1 MEDNKYQIE
10 LIANQQ
16 IANMY
21 SELYESIETCKSFIF
36 SVAFINFSGLQ
47 LLIKSFDQIRHR
59 GTQGKVL
66 TSDYLNFTETKAL
79 RKLLEFENIQTKIY
93 LQERHGGFHTK
104 AYIFEYEDEIKLY
117 IGSSNITEN
126 ALLRNVE
133 WNVKIISKK
142 QNPISVDIY
151 AQFLKLWDKSET
163 VNDDFLFQFD
173 NFIEALQESRK
184 QEKFLFHHEETV
196 RPNSMQLKAIKE
208 LHRLRTRGED
218 RGLVIAATA
227 TGKTYMSAFD
237 VQQFEP
243 KRLLFLAHKED
254 ILVKAE
260 QSYKRVLGARLDTG
274 VLSGNRKDIN
284 AKYLFS
290 TIPSMNNHLTGFSPN
305 AFEYIIV
312 DEAHHAVAE
321 SYQRILNYFKPK
333 FLLGMTATPER
344 TDGYQLFSLFNN
356 NIALEIRLHDAI
368 EDDLVVP
375 FHYFGITEADGIDLS
390 NVNED
395 QIDVITKKLSVHHRV
410 TYIIEKL
417 NLYGYEGHKLKA
429 LGFCASHEHAQY
441 MKDEFNALGIRS
453 DFISGLTSVD
463 DRIKTIASLESDEE
477 GTLEVIFSVD
487 VFNEGIDIPSVNAVL
502 MLRPTNS
509 PIIFIQQLGRGLRK
523 HESKTFVT
531 VLDFIGNYKKSFLIA
546 IALNG
551 SKFIDKDSLR
561 VSVKTN
567 FANLPGTAFVQMDEI
582 SKEQILK
589 QLESENFNSLKYLKD
604 EYFSF
609 KRQNNNQIP
618 YFLMLYELYEGSPDP
633 IKFIKKDGNYLSFI
647 NRVEDNS
654 LLNTKSFTLNQLKAL
669 KQLSSMLP
677 LRRPIE
683 FIILQLLIEFETISI
698 SEIHDRVRSFV
709 DNVTIETVEHA
720 IRCLEGQYYDANEI
734 KSYIVYVNYDI
745 EHQKVY
751 RSKTLHELQ
760 GLPFKPYLEDI
771 LDYGLT
777 RYRREFGSVQYNLP
791 FFVYGKT
798 YNLKDTAVLSNS
810 NKKPGAFFGMGV
822 ISQNHDYFIFAEL
835 NKDINTRPSINY
847 TNRIIDLQTMSW
859 ESPNNWKDSSPS
871 TKNYIHH
878 IERKINLYIFIRK
891 FKKIDGVVQ
900 PFIYLGK
907 VNYISHTSNNPIQ
920 FVFKFQN
927 TSTMELFKELTTPT
941 NLS

>member
-1 MEDNKYQIE
+1 
-10 LIANQQ
+10 
-16 IANMY
+16 
-21 SELYESIETCKSFIF
+21 
-36 SVAFINFSGLQ
+36 
-47 LLIKSFDQIRHR
+47 
-59 GTQGKVL
+59 
-66 TSDYLNFTETKAL
+66 LNFTDPKAL
-79 RKLLEFENIQTKIY
+79 RKLLEFSNIQTKVY
-93 LQERHGGFHTK
+93 LQEKYGGFHTK
-104 AYIFEYEDEIKLY
+104 AYIFEFEDEIKLF

-126 ALLRNVE
+126 ALLRNIE

-142 QNPISVDIY
+142 EHPLIEDIY
-151 AQFLKLWDKSET
+151 YQFNQLWEKT
-163 VNDDFLFQFD
+163 QIVDDSFLF
-173 NFIEALQESRK
+173 EY
-184 QEKFLFHHEETV
+184 EKFVQELKEFRRNEEKFVYRDITV
-196 RPNSMQLKAIKE
+196 TPNTMQLRAIQQ

-237 VQQFEP
+237 VQQFNP
-243 KRLLFLAHKED
+243 RRMLFIVHRED
-254 ILVKAE
+254 ILIKAE
-260 QSYKRVLGARLDTG
+260 ESFRKVLGSKLDTG
-274 VLSGNRKDIN
+274 VLSGNHKDFN
-284 AKYLFS
+284 AKYLFA
-290 TIPSMNNHLTGFSPN
+290 TINSLNNHYQRFNQNTFD
-305 AFEYIIV
+305 YIVV

-321 SYQRILNYFKPK
+321 SYIKMLDYFKPK
-333 FLLGMTATPER
+333 FILGMTATPER
-344 TDGYQLFSLFNN
+344 TDGFQLFSLFKN
-356 NIALEIRLHDAI
+356 NIALEIRLYDAI
-368 EDDLVVP
+368 ESDLVVP
-375 FHYFGITEADGIDLS
+375 FHYFGITEAEDIDLS
-390 NVNED
+390 TVDEND
-395 QIDVITKKLSVHHRV
+395 ALAITRKLSVHHRV

-417 NLYGYEGHKLKA
+417 KLYGHDGSKLKA
-429 LGFCASHEHAQY
+429 LGFCASLEHAQY
-441 MKDEFNALGIRS
+441 MRDQFNKLGIRS
-453 DFISGLTSVD
+453 EFLSGSNSVD
-463 DRIKTIASLESDEE
+463 DRTKAVLSLESNETDSI
-477 GTLEVIFSVD
+477 EVIFSVD
-487 VFNEGIDIPSVNAVL
+487 VFNEGIDIPSVNTVL

-523 HESKTFVT
+523 HESKSFVT
-531 VLDFIGNYKKSFLIA
+531 VLDFIGNYKKSYLIA

-551 SKFIDKDSLR
+551 SKFTDKDSLR

-582 SKEQILK
+582 AKEQILK

-609 KRQNNNQIP
+609 KRQNNNQIS

-647 NRVEDNS
+647 NRVEDSS
-654 LLNTKSFTLNQLKAL
+654 LLNTISFTLNQLKAL
-669 KQLSSMLP
+669 KQLSTMLP

-777 RYRREFGSVQYNLP
+777 RYRREFGSIQYNLP

-822 ISQNHDYFIFAEL
+822 ISQNNDYFIFAEL

-847 TNRIIDLQTMSW
+847 INRIIDLQTMSW
-859 ESPNNWKDSSPS
+859 ESPNSWKDTSPS
-871 TKNYIHH
+871 AQNFIHH